1 MTTSVPD
8 SQQSLS
14 YLSHG
19 KFNVSQIDGFD
30 KSGLHRLRTDLSQVG
45 HWRASGRRA
54 AAARDASSYRSL
66 LDPPACD
73 MWADRFL

>member
-8 SQQSLS
+8 SRWAIN

-30 KSGLHRLRTDLSQVG
+30 KSGLHRLRKDLSQVG
-45 HWRASGRRA
+45 HGGV
-54 AAARDASSYRSL
+54 AAARRIVLPSAARSSGLRRGSGSVSL
-66 LDPPACD
+66 DE
-73 MWADRFL
+73 